1 MPLGKNQVVLSFD
14 DGPNNLTTPMLL
26 NTLRKYDVR
35 VTFFVVGVNLDN
47 CVLLKQILA
56 DGHII
61 GSHTFSHTHLRAISH
76 GDMVQQILKTEM
88 RLKNCT
94 GHRPWLFRPPYG
106 EINKDTTDFLHQR
119 NYHIVSWNFDTF
131 DWRTHK
137 VVESAQKLLKK
148 HERGGIMLM
157 HEYTWTTDAQKTLIP
172 LIRDIGWK
180 IVEPIQI
187 LSYPDQQKLKHD
199 ACTHRQSVAGSLE
212 AGVPAWCEQ
221 ILEPPAGPHAET
233 HAPHEHV
240 TLTAE
245 PPAVPPAV
253 FFTAEHLYICF
264 LLLFL
269 IFSLC
274 GKYSTIRFLFK
285 KKIKDRISVTLG
297 HRVTNHHQK

>member
-1 MPLGKNQVVLSFD
+1 
-14 DGPNNLTTPMLL
+14 MLL

-47 CVLLKQILA
+47 CALLKQILA

-106 EINKDTTDFLHQR
+106 EINKDTTNFLHQR

-199 ACTHRQSVAGSLE
+199 ACTHQGSLE
-212 AGVPAWCEQ
+212 AAAPAQPLRWCEQ
-221 ILEPPAGPHAET
+221 ILEPPAGPHVET
-233 HAPHEHV
+233 PAPPVKTPAPHEHV
-240 TLTAE
+240 TLTAVLPA
-245 PPAVPPAV
+245 PPALTAERPAV

-274 GKYSTIRFLFK
+274 AKYSTIRFLFK
-285 KKIKDRISVTLG
+285 KKIKDRISVALG